1 MVIINLDSIDSISSK
16 IRSARI
22 MLGISQA
29 RLAKEANVSQSTIA
43 RLEKECRKLNP
54 SYSMVYNIVNALNR
68 ISSGE
73 QTIDQVG
80 VKDLM
85 HSRLIF
91 VKPTDSIKKAIMIMK
106 ENDYSQIP
114 VMENGKVL
122 GTVYQK
128 DLIGFASNPK
138 KANIKVKEV
147 MGVPLP
153 EIDEN
158 AKIGMIKSILES
170 WGAAIVKRKDKTVGI
185 FTIYDLFR
193 ASKV

>member
-29 RLAKEANVSQSTIA
+29 RLAKEADVSQSTIA

-73 QTIDQVG
+73 QTIDRTE

-85 HSRLIF
+85 HAQLIY
-91 VKPTDSIKKAIMIMK
+91 VKPTDSIKKAMMIMK

-170 WGAAIVKRKDKTVGI
+170 WGAAIVKRKDKAVGI

-193 ASKV
+193 ASKI

>member
-1 MVIINLDSIDSISSK
+1 MVIISLDDIDTISSK
-16 IRSARI
+16 IRSVRM

-54 SYSMVYNIVNALNR
+54 SYSMVYSIVNALNR

-73 QTIDQVG
+73 QTIDQVE

-85 HSRLIF
+85 HDRLIF

-128 DLIGFASNPK
+128 DLIGFASNPT

-147 MGVPLP
+147 MGLPLP
-153 EIDEN
+153 EVDEN
-158 AKIGMIKSILES
+158 AKVGMIKSVLES
-170 WGAAIVKRKDKTVGI
+170 WGAAIVKRKDKAVGI
-185 FTIYDLFR
+185 VTIYDLFK
-193 ASKV
+193 ASKI

>member
-1 MVIINLDSIDSISSK
+1 
-16 IRSARI
+16 
-22 MLGISQA
+22 
-29 RLAKEANVSQSTIA
+29 
-43 RLEKECRKLNP
+43 
-54 SYSMVYNIVNALNR
+54 MVYSIVNALNR

-128 DLIGFASNPK
+128 DLIGFASNPT
-138 KANIKVKEV
+138 KANIKVREV

-158 AKIGMIKSILES
+158 AKIGMIKSVLES
-170 WGAAIVKRKDKTVGI
+170 WGAVIVKRKDKAVGI
-185 FTIYDLFR
+185 FTIYDLFK
-193 ASKV
+193 ASKI

>member
-1 MVIINLDSIDSISSK
+1 MVIISLDDIDTISSK
-16 IRSARI
+16 IRSVRI

-54 SYSMVYNIVNALNR
+54 SYSMVYSIVNALNR

-128 DLIGFASNPK
+128 DLIGFASNPT
-138 KANIKVKEV
+138 KANIKVREV

-158 AKIGMIKSILES
+158 AKVGMIKSVLES
-170 WGAAIVKRKDKTVGI
+170 WGAVIVKRKDKAVGI
-185 FTIYDLFR
+185 FTIYDLFK
-193 ASKV
+193 ASKI

>member
-1 MVIINLDSIDSISSK
+1 MVIIKLDSIDSISSK

-128 DLIGFASNPK
+128 DLIGFASNPT
-138 KANIKVKEV
+138 KANIKVREV

-158 AKIGMIKSILES
+158 AKVGMIKSVLES
-170 WGAAIVKRKDKTVGI
+170 WGAVIVKRKDKAVGI
-185 FTIYDLFR
+185 FTIYDLFK
-193 ASKV
+193 ASKI

>member
-1 MVIINLDSIDSISSK
+1 MVIISLDDIDTISSK
-16 IRSARI
+16 IRSARM

-54 SYSMVYNIVNALNR
+54 SYSMVYSIVNALNR

-128 DLIGFASNPK
+128 DLIGFASNPT
-138 KANIKVKEV
+138 KANIKVREV

-158 AKIGMIKSILES
+158 AKVGMIKSVLES
-170 WGAAIVKRKDKTVGI
+170 WGAAIVKRKDKAVGI
-185 FTIYDLFR
+185 VTIYDLFK
-193 ASKV
+193 ASKI

>member
-1 MVIINLDSIDSISSK
+1 MVIISLDDIDTISSK
-16 IRSARI
+16 IRSVRM

-54 SYSMVYNIVNALNR
+54 SYSMVYSIVNALNK
-68 ISSGE
+68 ISSSE

-128 DLIGFASNPK
+128 DLIGFASNPT
-138 KANIKVKEV
+138 KANIKVREV

-158 AKIGMIKSILES
+158 AKIGMIKSVLES
-170 WGAAIVKRKDKTVGI
+170 WGAVVVKRKDKAVGI
-185 FTIYDLFR
+185 FTIYDLFK
-193 ASKV
+193 ASKI

>member
-1 MVIINLDSIDSISSK
+1 MVIILDDIDTISSK
-16 IRSARI
+16 IRSVRM

-54 SYSMVYNIVNALNR
+54 SYSMVYSIVNALNR

-128 DLIGFASNPK
+128 DLIGFASNPT
-138 KANIKVKEV
+138 KANIKVREV

-153 EIDEN
+153 EVDEN
-158 AKIGMIKSILES
+158 AKIGMIKSVLES
-170 WGAAIVKRKDKTVGI
+170 WGAAIVKRKDKAVGI
-185 FTIYDLFR
+185 VTIYDLFK
-193 ASKV
+193 ASKI

>member
-73 QTIDQVG
+73 QTIDRTE

-85 HSRLIF
+85 HAQLIY
-91 VKPTDSIKKAIMIMK
+91 VRPTDNIKKAIMIMK

-128 DLIGFASNPK
+128 DLVSFASNPK

-158 AKIGMIKSILES
+158 ARIGMIKSILES
-170 WGAAIVKRKDKTVGI
+170 WGAAIVKRKDKAVGI
-185 FTIYDLFR
+185 FTIYDLFK
-193 ASKV
+193 ASKI

>member
-1 MVIINLDSIDSISSK
+1 
-16 IRSARI
+16 
-22 MLGISQA
+22 
-29 RLAKEANVSQSTIA
+29 
-43 RLEKECRKLNP
+43 
-54 SYSMVYNIVNALNR
+54 
-68 ISSGE
+68 
-73 QTIDQVG
+73 
-80 VKDLM
+80 
-85 HSRLIF
+85 
-91 VKPTDSIKKAIMIMK
+91 MIMK

-158 AKIGMIKSILES
+158 AKIGMIKSVLES
-170 WGAAIVKRKDKTVGI
+170 WGAAIVKRKDKAVGI

-193 ASKV
+193 ASKI

>member
-1 MVIINLDSIDSISSK
+1 MVIISLDDIDTISSK
-16 IRSARI
+16 IRSVRI

-29 RLAKEANVSQSTIA
+29 RLAKEADVSQSTIA

-54 SYSMVYNIVNALNR
+54 SYSMVYSIVNALNR

-128 DLIGFASNPK
+128 DLIGFASNPT
-138 KANIKVKEV
+138 KANIKVREV

-158 AKIGMIKSILES
+158 AKVGMIKSVLES
-170 WGAAIVKRKDKTVGI
+170 WGAVIVKRKDKAVGI
-185 FTIYDLFR
+185 FTIYDLFK
-193 ASKV
+193 ASKI

>member
-73 QTIDQVG
+73 QTIDRTE

-85 HSRLIF
+85 HAQLIS

-170 WGAAIVKRKDKTVGI
+170 WGAAIVKRKDKAVGI
-185 FTIYDLFR
+185 VTIYDLFK
-193 ASKV
+193 ASKI

>member
-1 MVIINLDSIDSISSK
+1 MVIISLDDIDTISSK
-16 IRSARI
+16 IRSVRM

-54 SYSMVYNIVNALNR
+54 SYSMVYSIVNALNR

-85 HSRLIF
+85 HDRLIF

-128 DLIGFASNPK
+128 DLIGFASNPT

-147 MGVPLP
+147 MGLPLP

-158 AKIGMIKSILES
+158 AKVGMIKSVLES
-170 WGAAIVKRKDKTVGI
+170 WGAAIVKRKDKAVGI
-185 FTIYDLFR
+185 VTIYDLFK
-193 ASKV
+193 ASKI

>member
-1 MVIINLDSIDSISSK
+1 MVIISLDDIDTISSK
-16 IRSARI
+16 IRSARM

-54 SYSMVYNIVNALNR
+54 SYSMVYSIVNALNR

-73 QTIDQVG
+73 QTIDQVE

-114 VMENGKVL
+114 VIENGKVL

-128 DLIGFASNPK
+128 DLIGFASNPT
-138 KANIKVKEV
+138 KANIKVREV

-153 EIDEN
+153 EVDEN
-158 AKIGMIKSILES
+158 AKIGMIKSVLES
-170 WGAAIVKRKDKTVGI
+170 WGAAIVKRKDKAVGI
-185 FTIYDLFR
+185 VTIYDLFK
-193 ASKV
+193 ASKI

>member
-1 MVIINLDSIDSISSK
+1 MVIISLDDIDTISSK
-16 IRSARI
+16 IRSARM

-54 SYSMVYNIVNALNR
+54 SYSMVYGIVNALNR
-68 ISSGE
+68 INSGE
-73 QTIDQVG
+73 QNIDRIE

-85 HSRLIF
+85 HGRLIF
-91 VKPTDSIKKAIMIMK
+91 VKPTDSIKKAITIMR

-128 DLIGFASNPK
+128 DLIGFASSPK

-158 AKIGMIKSILES
+158 AKIGMIKSVLES
-170 WGAAIVKRKDKTVGI
+170 WSAAIVKRKDKAVGI
-185 FTIYDLFR
+185 FTIYDLFK
-193 ASKV
+193 ASKI

>member
-1 MVIINLDSIDSISSK
+1 MVIINLDPIDSISSK

-43 RLEKECRKLNP
+43 RLEKECIKLNP

-73 QTIDQVG
+73 QTIDRTE

-85 HSRLIF
+85 HAQLIF

-128 DLIGFASNPK
+128 DLISFASNPK

-158 AKIGMIKSILES
+158 AKVGMIKSVLES
-170 WGAAIVKRKDKTVGI
+170 WGAVIVKRKDKAVGI
-185 FTIYDLFR
+185 FTIYDLFK
-193 ASKV
+193 ASKI

>member
-73 QTIDQVG
+73 QTIDRTE

-85 HSRLIF
+85 HAQLIF

>member
-1 MVIINLDSIDSISSK
+1 MVIISLDDIDTISSK
-16 IRSARI
+16 IRSVRM

-54 SYSMVYNIVNALNR
+54 SYSMVYSIVNALNR

-73 QTIDQVG
+73 QTIDQVE

-85 HSRLIF
+85 HDRLIF

-128 DLIGFASNPK
+128 DLIGFASNPT

-147 MGVPLP
+147 MGLPLP

-158 AKIGMIKSILES
+158 AKVGMIKSVLES
-170 WGAAIVKRKDKTVGI
+170 WGAAIVKRKDKAVGI
-185 FTIYDLFR
+185 VTIYDLFK
-193 ASKV
+193 ASKI

>member
-1 MVIINLDSIDSISSK
+1 MVIISLDNIDTISSK
-16 IRSARI
+16 IRSVRI

-54 SYSMVYNIVNALNR
+54 SYSMVYSIVNALNR

-128 DLIGFASNPK
+128 DLIGFASNPT
-138 KANIKVKEV
+138 KANIKVREV

-158 AKIGMIKSILES
+158 AKVGMIKSVLES
-170 WGAAIVKRKDKTVGI
+170 WGAVIVKRKDKAVGI
-185 FTIYDLFR
+185 FTIYDLFK
-193 ASKV
+193 ASKI

>member
-1 MVIINLDSIDSISSK
+1 MVIISLDDIDTISSK
-16 IRSARI
+16 IRSARM

-43 RLEKECRKLNP
+43 RLEKDCRKLNP
-54 SYSMVYNIVNALNR
+54 SYSMVYSIINALNR

-73 QTIDQVG
+73 QTIDRIE

-128 DLIGFASNPK
+128 DLIGFASNPT
-138 KANIKVKEV
+138 KANIKVREV

-153 EIDEN
+153 EVDEN
-158 AKIGMIKSILES
+158 AKIGMIKSVLES
-170 WGAAIVKRKDKTVGI
+170 WGAAIVKRKDKAVGI
-185 FTIYDLFR
+185 VTIYDLFK
-193 ASKV
+193 ASKI

>member
-1 MVIINLDSIDSISSK
+1 MVIISLDDIDTISSK
-16 IRSARI
+16 IRSVRM

-54 SYSMVYNIVNALNR
+54 SYSMVYSIVNALNR

-91 VKPTDSIKKAIMIMK
+91 VKPNDSIKKAIMIMK

-128 DLIGFASNPK
+128 DLIGFASNPT
-138 KANIKVKEV
+138 KANIKVREV

-153 EIDEN
+153 EVDEN
-158 AKIGMIKSILES
+158 AKIGMIKSVLES
-170 WGAAIVKRKDKTVGI
+170 WGAVIVKRKDKAVGI
-185 FTIYDLFR
+185 FTIYDLFK
-193 ASKV
+193 ASKI

>member
-1 MVIINLDSIDSISSK
+1 MVIISLDDIDTISSK

-128 DLIGFASNPK
+128 DLIGFASNPT
-138 KANIKVKEV
+138 KANIKVREV

-158 AKIGMIKSILES
+158 AKVGMIKSVLES
-170 WGAAIVKRKDKTVGI
+170 WGAAIVKRKNKAVGI
-185 FTIYDLFR
+185 VTIYDLFK
-193 ASKV
+193 ASKI

>member
-1 MVIINLDSIDSISSK
+1 MVIINLDPIDSISSK

-73 QTIDQVG
+73 QTIDRTE

-85 HSRLIF
+85 HAQLIY

-128 DLIGFASNPK
+128 DLISFASNPK

>member
-1 MVIINLDSIDSISSK
+1 MVIINLDDIDTISSK
-16 IRSARI
+16 IRSARV

-29 RLAKEANVSQSTIA
+29 RLAKEAGVSQSTIA

-54 SYSMVYNIVNALNR
+54 SYSMVYNIVTALNR
-68 ISSGE
+68 LSSSE
-73 QTIDQVG
+73 QTIDQME

-85 HSRLIF
+85 HGRLIF
-91 VKPTDSIKKAIMIMK
+91 VKPTDSIKKAITIMK

-128 DLIGFASNPK
+128 DLVGFASNPK
-138 KANIKVKEV
+138 KASIRIEKV

-158 AKIGMIKSILES
+158 TKVGMIKSVLES
-170 WGAAIVKRKDKTVGI
+170 WGAAIVKRKDRAVGI
-185 FTIYDLFR
+185 FTIYDLFK
-193 ASKV
+193 ASKI

>member
-73 QTIDQVG
+73 QTIDRTE

-85 HSRLIF
+85 HAQLIF

-170 WGAAIVKRKDKTVGI
+170 WGAAIVKRKDKAVGI

>member
-1 MVIINLDSIDSISSK
+1 MVIISLDDIDTISSK
-16 IRSARI
+16 IRSVRM

-54 SYSMVYNIVNALNR
+54 SYSMVYSIVNALNR

-91 VKPTDSIKKAIMIMK
+91 VKPNDSIKKAIMIMK

-128 DLIGFASNPK
+128 DLIGFASNPT
-138 KANIKVKEV
+138 KANIKVREV

-158 AKIGMIKSILES
+158 AKVGMIKSVLES
-170 WGAAIVKRKDKTVGI
+170 WGAVIVKRKDKAVGI
-185 FTIYDLFR
+185 FTIYDLFK
-193 ASKV
+193 ASKI